1 MSILQGRA
9 GRKIQGLLACAA
21 AAGLAVVAPT
31 AVASTP
37 TLAECLEGSDFI
49 ANAALSRDHGMTRA
63 AFLERLDQDM
73 FAIRAYPAEL
83 RWFVKDEDDER
94 FLHGAAR
101 SVFDAPAQPE
111 AHRAAFLRACFDRLS
126 D

>member
-9 GRKIQGLLACAA
+9 GHAVHGFVTCAA
-21 AAGLAVVAPT
+21 SLGLAFAASA
-31 AVASTP
+31 AVASSP

-49 ANAALSRDHGMTRA
+49 ANAALSRDHGMTRT

-94 FLHGAAR
+94 FLHSAAQ

-111 AHRAAFLRACFDRLS
+111 AHRAAFLRACFERLS